1 MGMSVTGYFGR
12 RSPAVETRWEREW
25 RREMLR
31 EAAVVPGGRWE
42 RLREPASLDVSEQ
55 VAHYDPVLRAHCR
68 VRRDWLAPR

>member
-1 MGMSVTGYFGR
+1 
-12 RSPAVETRWEREW
+12 
-25 RREMLR
+25 MLR